1 MVSAELKNR
10 IANLIAMTN
19 LLERVDA
26 RPALIGAEQYRSLV
40 RLVCS
45 LLEQE
50 LPDDVLRTVL
60 RASPAVALLY
70 ENLHYDRSGLSQS
83 QLDQAVSSELEM
95 RGLLERV
102 RAAA

>member
-10 IANLIAMTN
+10 IATLIAMTN
-19 LLERVDA
+19 LLERVDV
-26 RPALIGAEQYRSLV
+26 RPALVGAEQYRSLV

-60 RASPAVALLY
+60 RASPVVASLY
-70 ENLHYDRSGLSQS
+70 ENLHYGRSGLSQS
-83 QLDQAVSSELEM
+83 PLDQAVSSELDM
-95 RGLLERV
+95 RRVLERMRTPV
-102 RAAA
+102 